1 MNLKKTEDKEISQF
15 SLEYF
20 TLYELSKD
28 GLISK
33 MSGDD
38 GIRYTNRYV
47 VSKMDYTDNSKEL
60 ISNMTAKSGIY
71 KQNIV
76 YLSGDVAFKRDDGL
90 RFFSQ
95 KVVYNKTKDIVSS
108 DVDYIAYMGENYLF
122 GKSVVFDN
130 KKSTMKSKN
139 INAVYNLEQKKN

>member
-28 GLISK
+28 GLVSQ

-38 GIRYTNRYV
+38 GIRYTNRYI
-47 VSKMDYTDNSKEL
+47 VSNMDYTDNSKEF
-60 ISNMTAKSGIY
+60 ISNMKAKNGIY

-76 YLSGDVAFKRDDGL
+76 YLNGDVAYKRDDGL

-95 KVVYNKTKDIVSS
+95 KVIYNKTKDIVSS
-108 DVDYIAYMGENYLF
+108 DVEYIAYMGENYIF
-122 GKSVVFDN
+122 GDSVVVNN
-130 KKSTMKSKN
+130 KKSTIKSKK
-139 INAVYNLEQKKN
+139 INAIYNLEQKKN